1 MSQKHRIQE
10 RREHQRKKK
19 RVTIIL
25 AALGA
30 ALVLSAVFLLLS
42 NTNQVDLSLEEIVR
56 IPVEQPPLADSSSMG
71 DPEAPVTII
80 DYSDFGC
87 SYCANFALST
97 GKQLAAEYV
106 ASGEVYFEFR
116 SVGGLLGA
124 PATVQAA
131 EAAYCAA
138 DQNAFF
144 PYHDL
149 IFANQAKLFV
159 TRNADISPTLVTFA
173 EILELDEEALS
184 QCLDSGKY
192 SSRVSQDEEAARQVG
207 VTGTPTFTVNGQVL
221 PGNQPM
227 ENFRQVIEA
236 ELAAAE

>member
-1 MSQKHRIQE
+1 MNPKQRIQE
-10 RREHQRKKK
+10 RREQQRKKK
-19 RVTIIL
+19 RVTYIL
-25 AALGA
+25 VALGA

-42 NTNQVDLSLEEIVR
+42 NANQVDLAEGEIIRV
-56 IPVEQPPLADSSSMG
+56 PVQQPPLADGSSMG
-71 DPEAPVTII
+71 DPDAPVTII
-80 DYSDFGC
+80 NYSDFGC
-87 SYCANFALST
+87 PHCANFALST
-97 GKQLAAEYV
+97 GKQLAEEFV
-106 ASGEVYFEFR
+106 AAGEVHFEFR
-116 SVGGLLGA
+116 SVGALLGV

-159 TRNADISPTLVTFA
+159 VRDADISPTLVTFA
-173 EILELDEEALS
+173 EILELDADAFS
-184 QCLDSGKY
+184 RCLDSGKY
-192 SSRVSQDEEAARQVG
+192 SKRVSLDEAAARQAG
-207 VTGTPTFTVNGQVL
+207 VTGTPTFIVNGQVL
-221 PGNQPM
+221 SGNQPI